1 MMYVC
6 YVTTPYYNVTIASVI
21 SMASVFCREN
31 QEPIGGGGCR
41 PTDQTSV
48 GERHLLQGQL
58 GEEVQREQHQ
68 RCPVQIK
75 QGSVYPNGLTYRTN
89 SRQDLRSGFSFIFL

>member
-1 MMYVC
+1 
-6 YVTTPYYNVTIASVI
+6 
-21 SMASVFCREN
+21 MASVFCREN

-41 PTDQTSV
+41 PPDQTSV

-68 RCPVQIK
+68 RCPVQIE
-75 QGSVYPNGLTYRTN
+75 
-89 SRQDLRSGFSFIFL
+89 